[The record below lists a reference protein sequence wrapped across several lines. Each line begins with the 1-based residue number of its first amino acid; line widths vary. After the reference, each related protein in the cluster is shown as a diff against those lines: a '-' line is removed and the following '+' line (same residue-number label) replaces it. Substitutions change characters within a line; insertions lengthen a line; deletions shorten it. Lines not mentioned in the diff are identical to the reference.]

1 MTNRSVQLPLS
12 ELAPGMVLSDDLRDS
27 WGNILLPQGSKLTEV
42 TLEALKRYEIATL
55 PILSEELS
63 EAEQVAR
70 LEHQLQRLGV
80 LFRKSADDKAAHLLM
95 QNIRNFRQGE
105 H

>member
-1 MTNRSVQLPLS
+1 MTNRSTLLPLS

-42 TLEALKRYEIATL
+42 TLEALKRYKINEL

-63 EAEQVAR
+63 EAEQAAK
-70 LEHQLQRLGV
+70 LALQQKRIGV
-80 LFRKSADDKAAHLLM
+80 LFRKSAEDKTAHLLM
-95 QNIRNFRQGE
+95 QFVGKFRQGE
-105 H
+105 P